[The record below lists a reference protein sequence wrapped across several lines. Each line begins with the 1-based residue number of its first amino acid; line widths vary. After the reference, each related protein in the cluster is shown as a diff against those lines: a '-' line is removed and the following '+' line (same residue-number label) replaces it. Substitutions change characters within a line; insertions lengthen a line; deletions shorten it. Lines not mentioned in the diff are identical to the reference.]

1 VCRWYGRHDATE
13 VCEHPSEI
21 LQRDA
26 TVSQESRWPAGIKG
40 NDTRLNANLR
50 RLTKQHRVD
59 APIKL
64 FEYVFGGGGREA
76 SEAIRTWRS
85 DRRSGSANESQCR
98 FVSRETH
105 ADGLQPSADQPR
117 NLRSC
122 RGNDRECTWPESVR
136 QESDTRIGKCVL
148 SEETGKVG
156 SIGNVHDEWIKRWAT
171 LRLKD
176 SCNSWGIE
184 GVRSEAVHGFGGEG
198 DKSARANDRRSARHR
213 FSRRVWRA
221 RSESLGDHAGRAT
234 SIDSAA

>member
-64 FEYVFGGGGREA
+64 FEHVLGGGGREA

-85 DRRSGSANESQCR
+85 NRRSGSADESQCR
-98 FVSRETH
+98 FVSRQAH
-105 ADGLQPSADQPR
+105 ADRLQPSADQPR
-117 NLRSC
+117 NLRS
-122 RGNDRECTWPESVR
+122 RGGNNREWTWPEGIRKEVDAR
-136 QESDTRIGKCVL
+136 VAERGLSD
-148 SEETGKVG
+148 EADKVG
-156 SIGNVHDEWIKRWAT
+156 TIGDVHDERIKCWAA
-171 LRLKD
+171 LCLKD
-176 SCNSWGIE
+176 PCYGRSVK
-184 GVRSEAVHGFGGEG
+184 GVCPKAVDRLRRKG
-198 DKSARANDRRSARHR
+198 DKATRSNDRRGTRH
-213 FSRRVWRA
+213 
-221 RSESLGDHAGRAT
+221 
-234 SIDSAA
+234 